1 MVYHFK
7 IHKEKNGFWAS
18 CIELIGCHTQADS
31 LKQLHENM
39 EEALN
44 LYLNE
49 PDNSRV
55 TFPLPQKPV
64 SAKGIVEIPVDPKIA
79 FAIKMKLLRSMK
91 GLSQRQAA
99 DLLGMKNIYS
109 YQRLEST
116 KKANPNLS
124 TIARIKE
131 IFPEFSIDDIFISTK
146 LKREHM

>member
-1 MVYHFK
+1 MFYHFK
-7 IHKEKNGFWAS
+7 IHKEPPGFWAE
-18 CIELIGCHTQADS
+18 CVELKGCVTQADN
-31 LKQLHENM
+31 LKKLYKNM

-49 PDNSRV
+49 PEASKI
-55 TFPLPQKPV
+55 TFPLPNKDL
-64 SAKGIVEIPVDPKIA
+64 AGKNIVQIPINPKIA
-79 FAIKMKLLRSMK
+79 FAMKMKIYRSKK
-91 GLSQRQAA
+91 GLSQKQVA

-131 IFPEFSIDDIFISTK
+131 VFPEFNIDDIFIRNK
-146 LKREHM
+146 LKYKNL

>member
-1 MVYHFK
+1 MFYHFK
-7 IHKEKNGFWAS
+7 IHKESKGFWAES
-18 CIELIGCHTQADS
+18 VELQGCVTQAAS
-31 LKQLHENM
+31 LKQLYLNM

-49 PDNSRV
+49 PENSKV
-55 TFPLPQKPV
+55 IFPLPQRNIIGKN
-64 SAKGIVEIPVDPKIA
+64 IVKIPVDPKIA
-79 FAIKMKLLRSMK
+79 FAMKMKIFRSKK
-91 GLSQRQAA
+91 GLSQRQVA

-131 IFPEFSIDDIFISTK
+131 IFPEFNIDEIFINNK
-146 LKREHM
+146 LKHKHL